1 MRIRQ
6 EKGGAGMLNKIIK
19 EQSNQGNQNF
29 VGAMRNINN
38 NDANVRAKLREK
50 SQGVG
55 AYLEGGAGTEG
66 TYAQYQGTQEYADEM
81 NNRIK
86 NHQVGLNQ
94 SGDDIDE
101 YLASVSAS
109 QNARDLYQGIMED
122 QSFLATLDD
131 ADRTKVINAAR
142 SAGVTGTM
150 MQQHQQQM
158 ADNLQDIN
166 DLLSQHGNGNGGGG
180 TSQALNVGLNQV
192 VVEDCDGERAD
203 AAFCRG
209 DGSEVGAGAN
219 AICDIPL

>member
-1 MRIRQ
+1 
-6 EKGGAGMLNKIIK
+6 
-19 EQSNQGNQNF
+19 
-29 VGAMRNINN
+29 
-38 NDANVRAKLREK
+38 
-50 SQGVG
+50 
-55 AYLEGGAGTEG
+55 
-66 TYAQYQGTQEYADEM
+66 M

-180 TSQALNVGLNQV
+180 TS
-192 VVEDCDGERAD
+192 
-203 AAFCRG
+203 
-209 DGSEVGAGAN
+209 
-219 AICDIPL
+219 